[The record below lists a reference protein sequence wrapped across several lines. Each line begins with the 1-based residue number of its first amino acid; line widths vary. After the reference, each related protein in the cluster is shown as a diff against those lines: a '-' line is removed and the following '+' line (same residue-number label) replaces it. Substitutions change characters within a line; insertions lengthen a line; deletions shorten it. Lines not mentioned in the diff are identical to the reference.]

1 MFTRL
6 DQILFVDKCQVY
18 EIIPKEEY
26 VYPIYKNARSAFD
39 WYQRQK
45 NWKIVIN
52 DQIKRID
59 NIKVYLRNPY
69 ERYISGVWTHLQ
81 NLIKED
87 PTLDENTILKLI
99 KTYQMLDRHYC
110 PQYLWLCNLARYM
123 NKSATIE
130 ILDIAS
136 VDLFGENKQHI
147 KPFTGSPTK
156 EFKDS
161 FWKIDDNDFLKLD
174 EIIRDNFM
182 NKRTTIKEINLY
194 IKNQHIDLYKRI
206 FNLSIELK
214 NQHDTR
220 YRYE

>member
-1 MFTRL
+1 
-6 DQILFVDKCQVY
+6 
-18 EIIPKEEY
+18 
-26 VYPIYKNARSAFD
+26 
-39 WYQRQK
+39 
-45 NWKIVIN
+45 
-52 DQIKRID
+52 
-59 NIKVYLRNPY
+59 
-69 ERYISGVWTHLQ
+69 
-81 NLIKED
+81 
-87 PTLDENTILKLI
+87 
-99 KTYQMLDRHYC
+99 MLDVHYC

-130 ILDIAS
+130 ILDVAS
-136 VDLFGENKQHI
+136 VNLFGENKQHI

-161 FWKIDDNDFLKLD
+161 FWKIDDDDFLKLD

-214 NQHDTR
+214 EQHDTR